1 MNPLFVDPDVTQ
13 ATSAPDG
20 MLYVLAYLAFVA
32 WFSLLPVLTTRKYD
46 PPYFWRWTLM
56 LISSGPLLSALTL
69 AGFLLS
75 ASSGEV
81 YSTFMATGFFIVALI
96 IPFQL
101 LIAMTAYLFICST
114 LKERRM
120 QQEGQSATP
129 DIPNK
134 SYDPHEPYIEPY
146 HPEDDEKVA

>member
-1 MNPLFVDPDVTQ
+1 
-13 ATSAPDG
+13 
-20 MLYVLAYLAFVA
+20 
-32 WFSLLPVLTTRKYD
+32 
-46 PPYFWRWTLM
+46 M
-56 LISSGPLLSALTL
+56 LISSGPLLSTLTL

-75 ASSGEV
+75 APSGEV

-134 SYDPHEPYIEPY
+134 SYDPYEPYIEPY